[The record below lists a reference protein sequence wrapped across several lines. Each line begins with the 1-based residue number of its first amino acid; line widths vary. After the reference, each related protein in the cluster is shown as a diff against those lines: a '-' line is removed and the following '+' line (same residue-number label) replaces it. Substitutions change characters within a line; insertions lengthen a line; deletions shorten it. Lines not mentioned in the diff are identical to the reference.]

1 MALHRIEDSTLL
13 LVLGVVALVTFVY
26 SVFIA
31 RAMLQW
37 VGIVLPLV
45 FLYLA
50 WRFVR
55 AHERI
60 ADAVEMAGGAR
71 ASAPSSSRAG
81 EQERS

>member
-1 MALHRIEDSTLL
+1 MAATRDRDTVVLIAIAVLALL
-13 LVLGVVALVTFVY
+13 ALVY

-31 RAMLQW
+31 RALLQW

-60 ADAVEMAGGAR
+60 ATALESDSARPREGAPR
-71 ASAPSSSRAG
+71 GA
-81 EQERS
+81 ERSE